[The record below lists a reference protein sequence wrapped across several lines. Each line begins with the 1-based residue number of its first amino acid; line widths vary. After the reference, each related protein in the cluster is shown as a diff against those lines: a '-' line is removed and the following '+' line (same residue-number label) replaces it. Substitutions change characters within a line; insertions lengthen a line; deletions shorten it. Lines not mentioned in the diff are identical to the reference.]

1 MKLVKIQEDDSVIEE
16 EVVSAIVTEKMMSR
30 LNCVTVESNGE
41 DVTVKMICRNNTQE
55 EIVERYKWLIM
66 EAREMAMKID
76 DPKVFDDV
84 MSSF

>member
-1 MKLVKIQEDDSVIEE
+1 MKLVEVREDDSVIEA
-16 EVVSAIVTEKMMSR
+16 EVTDVIVTEKMMSG

-41 DVTVKMICRNNTQE
+41 DVTVKMVCRNDTQE

-84 MSSF
+84 MRSF